1 MNQKRPTKETCI
13 HEDVLYC
20 PRSDPQHMLKG
31 THVRDLYESKET
43 YMNQKRPTKE
53 TYIHEGRALYCP
65 RSDPQHMLKGTH
77 IRDLYESKETYKR
90 DPYTWGTCFV
100 LSALRSTTHFKRDSC
115 KRPLYESKETSIN
128 LKETFCWSC
137 LAIAA
142 LTSDKCVIQ
151 TGMKLKRPTQKRPAQ
166 KTWTNQMRL
175 EWI

>member
-90 DPYTWGTCFV
+90 DPYT
-100 LSALRSTTHFKRDSC
+100 
-115 KRPLYESKETSIN
+115 
-128 LKETFCWSC
+128 
-137 LAIAA
+137 
-142 LTSDKCVIQ
+142 
-151 TGMKLKRPTQKRPAQ
+151 
-166 KTWTNQMRL
+166 
-175 EWI
+175 